1 MVNTTSNADTSQRPR
16 YIAVAGTIGA
26 GKSSLVEFL
35 CRRYDL
41 DPYFEPNEAN
51 PYLADFYADME
62 RFSFHSQLYF
72 LGAKLK
78 LHRELEAVD
87 RPVIQDRTIWEDAEI
102 FAENLHRTGVMDDRD
117 YRTYRLVYES
127 ICDTL
132 RPPDLMIYLKC
143 NQRTIRKRI
152 RQRGREMEQNIPTAY
167 LKRLQKLYANWISGY
182 SLSPMVTLETDKLD
196 YISDLI
202 HCHDLMTTL
211 DQHLTGQRLQMWR
224 PAAAAP

>member
-1 MVNTTSNADTSQRPR
+1 MQNATSPAEKSPPER

-26 GKSSLVEFL
+26 GKSTLVDFL

-51 PYLADFYADME
+51 PYLADFYADMA
-62 RFSFHSQLYF
+62 RYSFHSQLYF

-78 LHRELEAVD
+78 LHRELEAVA
-87 RPVIQDRTIWEDAEI
+87 RPVLQDRTIWEDAEI

-127 ICDTL
+127 IRDTL

-143 NQRTIRKRI
+143 NGRTIRRRI
-152 RQRGREMEQNIPTAY
+152 KQRGRKMEQNIPAAY
-167 LKRLQKLYANWISGY
+167 LRRLQTLYAHWISNY
-182 SLSPMVTLETDKLD
+182 SLSPMVTVETDKLD
-196 YISDLI
+196 YLSDLI

-211 DQHLTGQRLQMWR
+211 DEHLMGQRLKLWR